1 MLRRPWKPLPGIFR
15 KGCKKVWEGV
25 GFTDPLSYLYVLI
38 TTNTTVMELKLKEG
52 VFGFVWNFEDGE
64 VVDTYTEELSSREI
78 ELIGRVV
85 GSDICIIIDNSDI
98 SLVFGDDIENQDEL
112 EEMGLAGV
120 MEFV

>member
-1 MLRRPWKPLPGIFR
+1 
-15 KGCKKVWEGV
+15 
-25 GFTDPLSYLYVLI
+25 
-38 TTNTTVMELKLKEG
+38 MELRLKEG

-112 EEMGLAGV
+112 KEMGLAGV
-120 MEFV
+120 MEFI

>member
-1 MLRRPWKPLPGIFR
+1 
-15 KGCKKVWEGV
+15 
-25 GFTDPLSYLYVLI
+25 
-38 TTNTTVMELKLKEG
+38 MELRLKEG

-112 EEMGLAGV
+112 KEMGLAGV

>member
-1 MLRRPWKPLPGIFR
+1 
-15 KGCKKVWEGV
+15 
-25 GFTDPLSYLYVLI
+25 
-38 TTNTTVMELKLKEG
+38 MELRLKEG

-120 MEFV
+120 MEFA

>member
-1 MLRRPWKPLPGIFR
+1 
-15 KGCKKVWEGV
+15 
-25 GFTDPLSYLYVLI
+25 
-38 TTNTTVMELKLKEG
+38 MELRLKEG

-98 SLVFGDDIENQDEL
+98 DLIFGDDIENQDEL
-112 EEMGLAGV
+112 KEMGLAGV

>member
-1 MLRRPWKPLPGIFR
+1 
-15 KGCKKVWEGV
+15 
-25 GFTDPLSYLYVLI
+25 
-38 TTNTTVMELKLKEG
+38 MELRLKEG

-98 SLVFGDDIENQDEL
+98 DLVFGDDIENQGEL

>member
-1 MLRRPWKPLPGIFR
+1 
-15 KGCKKVWEGV
+15 
-25 GFTDPLSYLYVLI
+25 
-38 TTNTTVMELKLKEG
+38 MELRLKEG

-98 SLVFGDDIENQDEL
+98 DLVFGDDIENQDEL

>member
-1 MLRRPWKPLPGIFR
+1 
-15 KGCKKVWEGV
+15 
-25 GFTDPLSYLYVLI
+25 
-38 TTNTTVMELKLKEG
+38 MELRLKEG

-98 SLVFGDDIENQDEL
+98 SLIFGDDIENQGEL

>member
-1 MLRRPWKPLPGIFR
+1 
-15 KGCKKVWEGV
+15 
-25 GFTDPLSYLYVLI
+25 
-38 TTNTTVMELKLKEG
+38 MELRLKEG

-98 SLVFGDDIENQDEL
+98 SLVFGDDIENQGEL

-120 MEFV
+120 MEFI

>member
-1 MLRRPWKPLPGIFR
+1 
-15 KGCKKVWEGV
+15 
-25 GFTDPLSYLYVLI
+25 
-38 TTNTTVMELKLKEG
+38 MELRLKEG

-120 MEFV
+120 MEFI

>member
-1 MLRRPWKPLPGIFR
+1 
-15 KGCKKVWEGV
+15 
-25 GFTDPLSYLYVLI
+25 
-38 TTNTTVMELKLKEG
+38 MELRLKEG

-98 SLVFGDDIENQDEL
+98 SLVFGDDIENQGEL